1 MFEASFLGIKIK
13 GRGMRVSPQIS
24 TLVAYKAGKPIAET
38 QREYGVSKVIKLA
51 SNENPL
57 GTSPKVIEALKKAA
71 SEVHRYPDPS
81 CFELID
87 VIHKKWSLPKNRIA
101 IGNGSNEI
109 IDLLIRIFCEPTEKI
124 LTTQSAF
131 VAYQICAQAARV
143 ETIFAPMKSGF
154 QTDLKAFSDI
164 LKKDTTK
171 KIRLIFLPNPNNPT
185 GTYIKDQEVQEFLK
199 EFGNDPERLIIFDEA
214 YTEYVRAKDYASAL
228 KYFNQYQNV
237 VCIRTLSKAY
247 GLAGLR
253 IGVLIAPEF
262 VIDFFNR
269 VRNPFNVN
277 EFAQVAAIHALQDD
291 DFISKSVENN
301 HRGLDFFYENFRQMK
316 VTYIES
322 QANFVMFDTER
333 DIQLVNELL
342 LRRGVIL
349 RPVGNYGFPTHLRL
363 SVGLPEENQVAI
375 LALKEVLK
383 EVATKK

>member
-1 MFEASFLGIKIK
+1 
-13 GRGMRVSPQIS
+13 MRVSPQIS

-57 GTSPKVIEALKKAA
+57 GTSPKVIEALKQAA

-87 VIHKKWSLPKNRIA
+87 VIHKKWSLPKNKIA

-143 ETIFAPMKSGF
+143 ETLFAPMKSGF
-154 QTDLKAFSDI
+154 QTDLKAFSEI
-164 LKKDTTK
+164 LKKDSAK

-185 GTYIKDQEVQEFLK
+185 GTYIQDQEVQEFLN

-214 YTEYVRAKDYASAL
+214 YTEYVRAKDYASAF

-253 IGVLIAPEF
+253 IGVLVAPDF

-291 DFISKSVENN
+291 DFISKSVTNN
-301 HRGLDFFYENFRQMK
+301 HKGLDFFYENFKQMK
-316 VTYIES
+316 VPYIES

-333 DIQLVNELL
+333 DVGQVNELL

-363 SVGLPEENQVAI
+363 SVGLPLENQIAI
-375 LALKEVLK
+375 QALKEVLQ
-383 EVATKK
+383 EVTLKK